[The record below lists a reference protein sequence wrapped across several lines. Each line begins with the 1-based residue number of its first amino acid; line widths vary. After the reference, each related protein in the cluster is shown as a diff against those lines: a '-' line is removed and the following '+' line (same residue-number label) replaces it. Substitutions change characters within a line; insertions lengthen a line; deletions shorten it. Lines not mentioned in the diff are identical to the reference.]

1 MWKLSAC
8 KLSVDA
14 GFIILETGV
23 AAALAA
29 MGMAAA
35 AAFLRDVATVVS
47 FNELSFEDE
56 KGR

>member
-1 MWKLSAC
+1 
-8 KLSVDA
+8 
-14 GFIILETGV
+14 
-23 AAALAA
+23 

-56 KGR
+56 KGRQEIYMHAQRGNFTPV